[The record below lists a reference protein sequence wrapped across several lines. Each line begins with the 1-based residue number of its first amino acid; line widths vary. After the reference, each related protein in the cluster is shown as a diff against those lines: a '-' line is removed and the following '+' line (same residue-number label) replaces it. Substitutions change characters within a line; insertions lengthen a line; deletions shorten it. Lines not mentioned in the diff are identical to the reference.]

1 MSRPVKSQAP
11 ARQRAAPRARDLA
24 AIHIAKNRLSMPDDS
39 YRMQVRLASGGQQ
52 QPDGSV
58 TGGHDTAALLSAEQR
73 GALLPP
79 DLARIAAGYAR
90 RIGGAG

>member
-1 MSRPVKSQAP
+1 
-11 ARQRAAPRARDLA
+11 
-24 AIHIAKNRLSMPDDS
+24 
-39 YRMQVRLASGGQQ
+39 MQVRLASGGQQ